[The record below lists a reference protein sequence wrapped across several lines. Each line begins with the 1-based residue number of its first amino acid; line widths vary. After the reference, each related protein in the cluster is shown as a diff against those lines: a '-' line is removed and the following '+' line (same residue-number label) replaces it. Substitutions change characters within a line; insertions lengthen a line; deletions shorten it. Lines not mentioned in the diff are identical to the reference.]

1 MLHVAQPPIFWNA
14 LVQCVREDKLG
25 LHAQECFGWLLSE
38 LLCLDEE
45 KRTAYVDT
53 ARDRAILRVFSES
66 QSFEVR
72 RVGERVRHILD
83 TIDTVSYPEAQYGAG
98 GRHDNDFADFRQVSI
113 LPTADEL
120 TSEEPPFLR
129 VADAVDD
136 VDQKSQRQAAHVDNQ
151 FRLLRDDM
159 LTEMREELHI
169 LLGKKSGR
177 RKGFIFEGFKVVGID
192 CGTAD
197 RRETWKIQLQFESDL
212 SQLAK
217 VAPKD
222 RKRFFE
228 DKKDYFKH
236 ESLVCLLVD
245 GEIVAFP
252 IVHRNVDLLACKPPI
267 VTLELTDQRSTSK
280 ALLRLKTG
288 RKLKLMQIRTG
299 IFAYEPILKGLQ
311 GLTDFPLADDILHW
325 TSDKDLGLALQLPTK
340 VIKKIEANYD
350 CDLQSLLS
358 TPKPVKLDRSQ
369 ALSLLS
375 GLKQTVSLIQ
385 GPPGMYNLIIHQ
397 LTPTERPPRLT
408 MYQGLENLL

>member
-1 MLHVAQPPIFWNA
+1 MHIAQPPIFWNA

-25 LHAQECFGWLLSE
+25 LQAQASFGWLLSE

-45 KRTAYVDT
+45 KRTAYVST

-66 QSFEVR
+66 HSFEVR
-72 RVGERVRHILD
+72 HVGERVRHILD

-98 GRHDNDFADFRQVSI
+98 GRHDNDFADFRRVSI

-120 TSEEPPFLR
+120 ASEELPFLR
-129 VADAVDD
+129 VADAMDD
-136 VDQKSQRQAAHVDNQ
+136 VDQTSQRQAAHVDNQ

-159 LTEMREELHI
+159 LTEVREELQI
-169 LLGKKSGR
+169 MLGKKIGR
-177 RKGFIFEGFKVVGID
+177 RKGFMVEGFKVVGIN

-197 RRETWKIQLQFESDL
+197 RRETWKLQVQFESDL

-245 GEIVAFP
+245 GEIVAFSV
-252 IVHRNVDLLACKPPI
+252 VHRNVDLLACKPPI

-280 ALLRLKTG
+280 VLLRLKTG

-299 IFAYEPILKGLQ
+299 IFGYEPILKGLQ
-311 GLTDFPLADDILHW
+311 VLTDFPLADDILHW
-325 TSDKDLGLALQLPTK
+325 IPGKALGVALQPPTK
-340 VIKKIEANYD
+340 VINKIEAKLD
-350 CDLQSLLS
+350 CDLQTLLS
-358 TPKPVKLDRSQ
+358 TPKPVTLDRSQ

-375 GLKQTVSLIQ
+375 GLKQMVSLIQ
-385 GPPGMYNLIIHQ
+385 GPPGMYKMII
-397 LTPTERPPRLT
+397 
-408 MYQGLENLL
+408 

>member
-1 MLHVAQPPIFWNA
+1 MLDNRKVANVKSTQKDPPTCIEKIISSPVGLSSVQISLRLDLSPTFIDGPASRFLQYISHSSLKTICGGDFLRQVVLHVAQPPIFWNA

-25 LHAQECFGWLLSE
+25 LQAQESFGWLLSE

-45 KRTAYVDT
+45 KRTAYVGT
-53 ARDRAILRVFSES
+53 ARDRVILRLFSES

-72 RVGERVRHILD
+72 RVGQRVRHILD

-136 VDQKSQRQAAHVDNQ
+136 VDQISQRQAAHVDNQ

-159 LTEMREELHI
+159 LTEMRDELHI
-169 LLGKKSGR
+169 MLGKKSGR
-177 RKGFIFEGFKVVGID
+177 RRGFIFEGFKVVGIN

-252 IVHRNVDLLACKPPI
+252 VVHRNVDLLATKPPI

-288 RKLKLMQIRTG
+288 KKLKLMQIRT
-299 IFAYEPILKGLQ
+299 
-311 GLTDFPLADDILHW
+311 
-325 TSDKDLGLALQLPTK
+325 
-340 VIKKIEANYD
+340 
-350 CDLQSLLS
+350 
-358 TPKPVKLDRSQ
+358 
-369 ALSLLS
+369 
-375 GLKQTVSLIQ
+375 
-385 GPPGMYNLIIHQ
+385 
-397 LTPTERPPRLT
+397 
-408 MYQGLENLL
+408 